1 MPPLGEGVAVKF
13 LIAYGSKVWVN
24 LLEKGNPGMQVLG
37 LHDGF
42 VVVRYRNRVWKV
54 IGGGPETPTIRE
66 VYRHDFTRPA

>member
-1 MPPLGEGVAVKF
+1 LGEGVAVKF

-24 LLEKGNPGMQVLG
+24 LLEKGNPGMSVLG

-54 IGGGPETPTIRE
+54 IGGGPETPMIRE